1 MAGVPEPEEGPLF
14 RVLDALEELGIRH
27 HLGGSYASSVHGV
40 PRQTRDADVVVDL
53 DAETVPRLA
62 DLLRSEFYLDEDRIR
77 QAVARRSS
85 VNLIHLATGFKV
97 DLFVK
102 GDRPHDE
109 LELRRSELAELPGA
123 SGLAV
128 RLQSAEDTVLRK
140 LWWFSQGRSERQWTD
155 VLGVLKVQ
163 SGRLDLDYLER
174 GAEELGVGELLE
186 KVLEEA

>member
-1 MAGVPEPEEGPLF
+1 MARVSEPEEGPLF

-40 PRQTRDADVVVDL
+40 PRQTRDADIVVDL

-62 DLLRSEFYLDEDRIR
+62 ELLRSEFYLDEDRMR

-85 VNLIHLATGFKV
+85 VNLIHLGTGFKV

-123 SGLAV
+123 PGRAV

-140 LWWFSQGRSERQWTD
+140 LWWFGQGRSERQWAD

-163 SGRLDLDYLER
+163 RGRLDLDYLER